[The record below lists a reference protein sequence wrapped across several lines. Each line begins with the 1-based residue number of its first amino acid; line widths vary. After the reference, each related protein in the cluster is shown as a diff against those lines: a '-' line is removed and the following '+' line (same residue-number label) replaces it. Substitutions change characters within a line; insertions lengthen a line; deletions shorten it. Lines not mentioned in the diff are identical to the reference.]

1 MKLLDTTF
9 LVDVLRG
16 KKEVQ
21 KILDS
26 DEDLLTTQ
34 INMFEILVGLFHKNV
49 APEKYLKT
57 EFLISNI
64 RVLPLDD
71 LGIVRAAEISGT
83 LMRKGE
89 TIDDCDC
96 LIAGIA
102 LSKGVKTIITRNKK
116 HFNKIKGIKVET
128 Y

>member
-1 MKLLDTTF
+1 M
-9 LVDVLRG
+9 
-16 KKEVQ
+16 
-21 KILDS
+21 
-26 DEDLLTTQ
+26 
-34 INMFEILVGLFHKNV
+34 
-49 APEKYLKT
+49 
-57 EFLISNI
+57 
-64 RVLPLDD
+64 LPLDD